1 MLDTHRIRAR
11 IKEIR
16 KRSTLLDK
24 YFKGLAQEMFLKDDR
39 LNAEAERHL
48 QIAIQACI
56 DIANHLVASLG
67 LDRPVKETAE
77 VFDSLAKED
86 IIPPSFVP
94 TMKRMTG
101 YRNILIHEYV
111 NIDRNITYTN
121 IQKRL
126 PDLSKFAQHIEKF
139 LRKQPPEV
147 SGKHYRT

>member
-1 MLDTHRIRAR
+1 MLDTHRIRTR

-16 KRSTLLDK
+16 KRSTLLNK
-24 YFKGLAQEMFLKDDR
+24 YFKGVVQATFLKDDR

-67 LDRPVKETAE
+67 LDRPAKETAE

-101 YRNILIHEYV
+101 YRNILIHEYLNV
-111 NIDRNITYTN
+111 DRRITYTN
-121 IQKRL
+121 IQQRL
-126 PDLSKFAQHIEKF
+126 PQLSKFAEYIEKF
-139 LRKQPPEV
+139 LEKQ
-147 SGKHYRT
+147 S